1 MQPPAPFAHVF
12 LQWITGRL
20 GPSKAE
26 PRSAEEQAAEE
37 QATVH
42 VPLCELERLNQI
54 SPHLLADIG
63 VARAASAGDASPWRL
78 KDGRHLLLRPP
89 L

>member
-1 MQPPAPFAHVF
+1 M
-12 LQWITGRL
+12 
-20 GPSKAE
+20 
-26 PRSAEEQAAEE
+26 
-37 QATVH
+37 VH

-63 VARAASAGDASPWRL
+63 VARAASAGGASPWRL